1 MQPEVYGELYERLT
15 GKLLRWLTEATL
27 LLPNTVVA
35 LVLLL
40 ASWFVSM
47 LLAAIAR
54 RGFRRMAIDEAA
66 ARLMVT
72 LLRLGVLGAGL
83 FGALDLLGLNTALTS
98 LLAGAGIL
106 GLALG
111 FAFQDLA
118 SNLISG
124 VGLAIAQRRAFRVGD
139 LVETNGFVG
148 VVEHVGL
155 RTTSLRTVDGKHVV
169 VPNKHLYQSILVNL
183 TVSGRRRVDLTFGV
197 DRAADLQKVTEVT
210 LAALES
216 VRPRLMNPPPRVY
229 LRRFTDSAIEVLA
242 WVWVDFSG
250 PEDVFRAEH
259 EAILALQAAYAEA
272 GILLPFPI
280 RTLDVRDKAGGLVIR
295 QL

>member
-124 VGLAIAQRRAFRVGD
+124 VGLAIAQKRAFRVGD